1 MLPVLE
7 VEWDILMCIRRL
19 TSAATAPFRSQSGPW
34 SFPPTEIRSAGQLRV
49 VTVMSGWDPM
59 PVNDIR

>member
-1 MLPVLE
+1 MVSVLE
-7 VEWDILMCIRRL
+7 VDSEILMCIRRS

-34 SFPPTEIRSAGQLRV
+34 SVPPTEIRSAGQLRV

-59 PVNDIR
+59 PVNDIW